1 MLTIH
6 LQSSKA
12 FAALLVFMHLLSLVL
27 VWFIPIPLWFKVLI
41 SPALL
46 VSVAFHLKRDALLT
60 SKDSIMAL
68 QVHSDCQCEIQNRA
82 GQWKDVELLGTS
94 FVAPYLTVL
103 NFKIADTRM
112 TKHIVI
118 FPDAVDSEQFR
129 QLRVLLKWKCN
140 RFPRERNAHSTSA

>member
-6 LQSSKA
+6 FQSSKV

-27 VWFIPIPLWFKVLI
+27 VWFIPLPLWFKLFI
-41 SPALL
+41 SPVLL
-46 VSVAFHLKRDALLT
+46 VSVAFHLKRDALLA
-60 SKDSIMAL
+60 SQDSAIAL
-68 QVHSDCQCEIQNRA
+68 QVHSDCQCEIQSRA
-82 GQWKDVELLGTS
+82 GQWEDAELLGTS

-103 NFKIADTRM
+103 NFKISGKHMA
-112 TKHIVI
+112 KHIVI

-140 RFPRERNAHSTSA
+140 RFPREQGAHSISN